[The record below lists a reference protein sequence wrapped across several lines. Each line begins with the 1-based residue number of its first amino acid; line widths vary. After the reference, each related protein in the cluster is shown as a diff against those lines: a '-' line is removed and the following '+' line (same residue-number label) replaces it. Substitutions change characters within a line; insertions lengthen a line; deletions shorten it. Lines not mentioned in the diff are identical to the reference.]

1 MFYYTKLT
9 PSLHGDIPRSKK
21 VTKRYRRTIAK
32 DRKALAI
39 TRVLTPLAVSAAARP
54 SVPIATP
61 LPTPANDD
69 HKAPSET
76 HGVVPLLGGRKS
88 EEKSPKAA
96 RQHVWEHTT
105 DLGKITSAYRVIDAT
120 DEGYAFTLN
129 CSPDEIAAAQR
140 HPKGFTDYFKRGIDR
155 ALRRALGDV
164 PLYGFG
170 VDVAKDDRPHIH
182 GAIAANDNQLE
193 AIDKALCHVGGKWAS
208 TRHSDKQCE
217 LKALYT
223 PDVWANYCL
232 RHQARVRR
240 VITGRTISITTPL
253 RRRAKARWS
262 LGSPITTRSEA
273 GRTFRLDGHPAQ
285 CEPA

>member
-1 MFYYTKLT
+1 MN
-9 PSLHGDIPRSKK
+9 R
-21 VTKRYRRTIAK
+21 RRRTIAR
-32 DRKALAI
+32 DREAIAI
-39 TRVLTPLAVSAAARP
+39 TRVLIPLAVPAADAP

-76 HGVVPLLGGRKS
+76 DGVGPLSGSRKS
-88 EEKSPKAA
+88 AEKSPKAA

-105 DLGKITSAYRVIDAT
+105 DLGKITSAYRVVEAT
-120 DEGYAFTLN
+120 GEGRAFTLN
-129 CSPDEIAAAQR
+129 CSPDEIAAALR

-155 ALRRALGDV
+155 ALKRALGYV

-170 VDVAKDDRPHIH
+170 VDVARDDRLHTH

-193 AIDKALCHVGGKWAS
+193 VIKGALCQAGGKWAS

-217 LKALYT
+217 FRPLHPA
-223 PDVWANYCL
+223 DGWATYCL

-240 VITGRTISITTPL
+240 IITGRTISITTPL
-253 RRRAKARWS
+253 RRRAKELWS
-262 LGSPITTRSEA
+262 VLRLSERPSA
-273 GRTFRLDGHPAQ
+273 AS
-285 CEPA
+285 